1 MANDRAQFW
10 QLLEPEFTRA
20 NLFCRKL
27 AGDRERGDD
36 LFQDG
41 LVRGLTKFGGLRD
54 RDSFRPWLYR
64 ILINTYRSRMRTKWW
79 RRLAPLTAAQESSI
93 SGDDPENRH
102 AARRWLER
110 GLKKL
115 SPDDRTLVV
124 LHELDGW
131 PLTELSAVYGKT
143 ENALAARLARARK
156 KLRALLETDAKELN
170 GTDPVPAEEDG

>member
-27 AGDRERGDD
+27 AGDCEQGDD

-41 LVRGLTKFGGLRD
+41 LVAGLTKFGSLRD

-64 ILINTYRSRMRTKWW
+64 ILINTYRSRMRRPWW
-79 RRLAPLTAAQESSI
+79 RRLAPLTAAHEQALA
-93 SGDDPENRH
+93 GNDPEDRY

-110 GLKKL
+110 GLSQL
-115 SPDDRTLVV
+115 GPDDRTLVV

-156 KLRALLETDAKELN
+156 KLRSILETDVEKLN
-170 GTDPVPAEEDG
+170 GTDSVPAKENG